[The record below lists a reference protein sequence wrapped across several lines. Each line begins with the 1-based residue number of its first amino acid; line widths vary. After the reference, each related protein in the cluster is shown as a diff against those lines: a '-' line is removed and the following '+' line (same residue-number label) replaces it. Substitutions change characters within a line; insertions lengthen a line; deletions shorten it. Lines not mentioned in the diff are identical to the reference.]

1 MSNSVGEA
9 LRAVNGA
16 FVAVALLSSVV
27 CVLYLTGSLFMLEI
41 YDRVVPS
48 GSVATLVGLAV
59 LAGGLYSFQG
69 LLDVVRMRI
78 LGRIGLSLDERIGRL
93 VFGAV
98 IAAPV
103 EGRKA
108 ADGMQ
113 PVRDLDQVRSFLSS
127 LGPTAFF
134 DLPWMPLFLAICF
147 LFHPLIGWTALSGAL
162 VLVVL
167 ALLSETLGRE
177 PSREA
182 VRHAGARNAVAE
194 AGMRNAEVVRA
205 MRMEANLERLYVKA
219 SADYVASQRRAS
231 DLTGGLGSTSKVARM
246 ALQSAVLG
254 VGAYLVIHGEATPG
268 IMIAGSILAARALA
282 PVELAISHWRHFV
295 GARQSW
301 ARLREGLDAR
311 PREPERLRLPHPR
324 RSLQVEG
331 VGIAPPGTGRLTVA
345 DVTFKLSA
353 GDGLGVIG
361 PSGSGKSSLV
371 RALVG
376 VWAPVRGKVRL
387 DGVALEQWRPEDIGR
402 QIGYLP
408 QDVELFSGS
417 VAQNIARFDPEARDE
432 DIVEAAQ
439 LADVHDMILRLP
451 EGYATQIGEGG
462 AALSGGQRQR
472 VALARALYGSPFLI
486 VLDEPNAHL
495 DGVGEAALAKAV
507 SMLRKRGS
515 IVILVAHRPAAISG
529 MSHVM
534 IIADG
539 EVRAFGDKDE
549 ILSKTVRPAAVAGA
563 SGAAA
568 GLRVIADGGKSDV

>member
-1 MSNSVGEA
+1 M
-9 LRAVNGA
+9 
-16 FVAVALLSSVV
+16 AVALLSSVV
-27 CVLYLTGSLFMLEI
+27 CVLYLTGALFMLEI

-59 LAGGLYSFQG
+59 LAGGLYAFQG
-69 LLDVVRMRI
+69 LLDIVRMRI

-134 DLPWMPLFLAICF
+134 DLPWMPFFLAICF
-147 LFHPLIGWTALSGAL
+147 LFHPLIGWTALGGAL

-167 ALLSETLGRE
+167 AILSETLGRE

-205 MRMEANLERLYVKA
+205 MRMEANLERLYGKA
-219 SADYVASQRRAS
+219 SAEYVAAQRRAS

-282 PVELAISHWRHFV
+282 PVELAIGHWRHFV

-301 ARLREGLDAR
+301 GRLREGLDAR
-311 PREPERLRLPHPR
+311 AAVPERLRLPHPR

-331 VGIAPPGTGRLTVA
+331 VCIAPPGAGRLTVD
-345 DVTFKLSA
+345 DVAFKLSA

-402 QIGYLP
+402 HIGYLP

-432 DIVEAAQ
+432 DVVEAAQ

-451 EGYATQIGEGG
+451 DGYATQIGEGG

-507 SMLRKRGS
+507 SMLRERGS

-534 IIADG
+534 IMTDG
-539 EVRAFGDKDE
+539 EVRAFGEKDE

-563 SGAAA
+563 GGATA